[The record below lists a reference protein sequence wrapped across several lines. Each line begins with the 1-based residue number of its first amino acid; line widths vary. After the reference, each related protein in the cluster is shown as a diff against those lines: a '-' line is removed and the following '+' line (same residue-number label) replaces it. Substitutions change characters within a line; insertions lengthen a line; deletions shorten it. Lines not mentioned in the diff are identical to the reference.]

1 MFIRNSLSVQKVNHN
16 FEKQEGSITNRQSI
30 SNYISLNNDL
40 NFNLR
45 SKKELF
51 NYLSREGLKTQR
63 LKDYERIKEKN
74 EL

>member
-1 MFIRNSLSVQKVNHN
+1 
-16 FEKQEGSITNRQSI
+16 
-30 SNYISLNNDL
+30 LNNDL

-63 LKDYERIKEKN
+63 LKDYEKIKEKN